1 MDRAS
6 HLGILADVH
15 TTVTGVDLV
24 LREGASDSST
34 ENETPF
40 VHPLQNGGF
49 DGTAHLL
56 HDHLQLLI
64 KERLSNQ
71 GDEWFVNCVF
81 SGFLITKARLFGTE
95 EHADSFTLRVA
106 TKQSKRS
113 LYWRSLDS
121 SKVHFRNHKLGLEDY
136 WLYR

>member
-40 VHPLQNGGF
+40 VLPLQNGGL
-49 DGTAHLL
+49 DGIAHLL

-81 SGFLITKARLFGTE
+81 SGFLITKVHLFGAE

-106 TKQSKRS
+106 TKQPKRS
-113 LYWRSLDS
+113 LYWQSLDS
-121 SKVHFRNHKLGLEDY
+121 SEVHFRNHKLGLEDY

>member
-1 MDRAS
+1 MDRTS

-40 VHPLQNGGF
+40 VLPLQNGGL
-49 DGTAHLL
+49 DRTAHLL

-64 KERLSNQ
+64 KERLFNQ

-81 SGFLITKARLFGTE
+81 GGFLIIKTRLFGME
-95 EHADSFTLRVA
+95 EHADSFALRVA
-106 TKQSKRS
+106 TKQLKRP
-113 LYWRSLDS
+113 LYWQLLDS
-121 SKVHFRNHKLGLEDY
+121 SEVHFRNHKLGFEDY